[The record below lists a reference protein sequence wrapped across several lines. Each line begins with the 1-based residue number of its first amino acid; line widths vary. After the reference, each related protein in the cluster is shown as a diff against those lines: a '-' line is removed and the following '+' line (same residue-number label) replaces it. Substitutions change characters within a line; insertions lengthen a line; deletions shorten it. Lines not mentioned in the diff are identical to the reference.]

1 MMLVYML
8 NERVTS
14 ELCWLCSCRL
24 SCSGCLD
31 LSISSESTLDAEA
44 ELMLERDECTMDLT
58 SCSMTVPTEP
68 VRRWCW
74 WAGLLM
80 VEEEYGA
87 EAVEARDAV
96 LRCAASSMLCEA
108 RSSWAVMSSREKLEA
123 SAGLMVDAGDTRV
136 LLLLLLPPLPPL
148 LPPLP
153 PVCFTLWLRP
163 AGGFWR
169 TLASPVRPRRADP
182 LLGLPMVLSSCSIE
196 HRSAIRASRSTE
208 SPWFRASVRQSKEEV
223 HTHLITGSQKGL
235 TTSDHE
241 NDLHWIIIYSIFQ
254 MPWASTVCAYKV

>member
-1 MMLVYML
+1 
-8 NERVTS
+8 
-14 ELCWLCSCRL
+14 
-24 SCSGCLD
+24 
-31 LSISSESTLDAEA
+31 
-44 ELMLERDECTMDLT
+44 
-58 SCSMTVPTEP
+58 MTVPTEP

-87 EAVEARDAV
+87 DEVEARDAV
-96 LRCAASSMLCEA
+96 LRRAASSMLCEA

-169 TLASPVRPRRADP
+169 TLASPARPRRAEL
-182 LLGLPMVLSSCSIE
+182 LLGLPTVLSSCSIE

-208 SPWFRASVRQSKEEV
+208 SPWFRASVRRKGSTHTTVYWLSKRVDTKWPWEWSV
-223 HTHLITGSQKGL
+223 LNHYLFKKC
-235 TTSDHE
+235 
-241 NDLHWIIIYSIFQ
+241 YIFH
-254 MPWASTVCAYKV
+254 MPWASTTVCVFIKLRGGL

>member
-1 MMLVYML
+1 MLAEDVTGYID
-8 NERVTS
+8 ESVTS
-14 ELCWLCSCRL
+14 VVWWLCSCRL
-24 SCSGCLD
+24 SCSGCLN

-87 EAVEARDAV
+87 EEVEAREVV
-96 LRCAASSMLCEA
+96 LRRAASSMLCEA

-153 PVCFTLWLRP
+153 VCFTLWLRP

-169 TLASPVRPRRADP
+169 TLASPVRPRRAEP

-208 SPWFRASVRQSKEEV
+208 SPWFRASVRQSKEAV
-223 HTHLITGSQKGL
+223 TGGQRQL
-235 TTSDHE
+235 TASDHAH
-241 NDLHWIIIYSIFQ
+241 DLH
-254 MPWASTVCAYKV
+254 